1 MSSKTNNKS
10 FRLSTLWHEWQPVN
24 RPEWKER
31 PRERWLRGNWGE
43 ALLQLPVPAWAAF
56 CPLYVPC
63 SLLSP
68 CLQLNVPFYLVSSPL
83 ASSSVPPSCL
93 ASAHYHQLSVPF
105 YPVPFPPAQWPLLPL
120 YPQLPSLFLACPP
133 PPCSL
138 PFTLLWWCHAISG
151 QTKLQGCLLL
161 LNTHTVHT
169 GNGEFFRDF
178 QGFFKAWD
186 QLDARS
192 WKS

>member
-1 MSSKTNNKS
+1 MSGS
-10 FRLSTLWHEWQPVN
+10 LWTGQSE
-24 RPEWKER
+24 K
-31 PRERWLRGNWGE
+31 RGQEKNWGE

-105 YPVPFPPAQWPLLPL
+105 YPVPFYPVPFPPAQWPLLPL
-120 YPQLPSLFLACPP
+120 CPQLPSLFLACLSPS
-133 PPCSL
+133 PCTL
-138 PFTLLWWCHAISG
+138 PFTLLWWFHAISG

-186 QLDARS
+186 QLNARS